1 MARAWTTYD
10 WIKLLGA
17 VLLLILLFF
26 CMGRQGSVAA
36 TAPTLTAPPPGTL
49 SGPSVDLSGTGTPEG
64 FIQLLLNGT
73 KVGNPLRIGADG
85 RWALPSFNFGAPG
98 EHLLTLQPV
107 NAAGVNIAP
116 GSEFAFTVP
125 APTDGSLTIGEP
137 TTGAQLPAGTFQLRG
152 IGTPGEEL
160 EVFEDNTSVGRVMVN
175 PDGTWT
181 IAVPSPAA
189 GERTYE
195 VRSASATAR
204 IQVTVAAASG
214 TAADCTKDFTLSIS
228 DGQTVARPFRFGG
241 EGTGQGYTVT
251 VRRGERIVGT
261 RDIALD
267 ATCGWSYRSDPGAGP
282 ITYEVRPIGASPSD
296 PPLQVVNLIV
306 R

>member
-10 WIKLLGA
+10 WIKLAGTI
-17 VLLLILLFF
+17 LLLVLLFF

-36 TAPTLTAPPPGTL
+36 VAPTLTAPSQGTL
-49 SGPSVDLSGTGTPEG
+49 SGPSVDLSGTGTPGG

-73 KVGNPLRIGADG
+73 KVGDPVRVGADG
-85 RWALPSFNFGAPG
+85 RWVLPGFSFGAPG
-98 EHLLTLQPV
+98 DYFLTLQPV
-107 NAAGVNIAP
+107 DASGRNLAP

-125 APTDGSLTIGEP
+125 AQSSSLRISEP
-137 TTGAQLPAGTFQLRG
+137 DSGAQLPAGTFQLRG
-152 IGTPGEEL
+152 TGTPGEEL

-181 IAVPSPAA
+181 LAVPPPAE
-189 GERTYE
+189 GEHTYE
-195 VRSASATAR
+195 VRGASTTASTR
-204 IQVTVAAASG
+204 ITVAAASG
-214 TAADCTKDFTLSIS
+214 TAAECTKDFTLSFS

-241 EGTGQGYTVT
+241 EGAGQGYTVT

-261 RDIALD
+261 RDVALD

-296 PPLQVVNLIV
+296 PPLQIINLTV